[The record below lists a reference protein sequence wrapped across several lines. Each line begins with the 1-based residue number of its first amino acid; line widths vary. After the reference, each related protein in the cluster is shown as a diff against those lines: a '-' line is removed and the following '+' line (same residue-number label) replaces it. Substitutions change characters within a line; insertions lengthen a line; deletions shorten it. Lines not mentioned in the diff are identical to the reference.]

1 MSNNKLTTPFYALLS
16 LPATSMGFALCV
28 QIAAL
33 SWILNSQY
41 GFDIHEVG
49 LVWIAGPLAGILG
62 QVIIGLISDN
72 VWFWNGR
79 RRPFIIIGGT
89 LAALMILALPYIDV
103 INASL
108 GIDNMIGVAITVA
121 LTLDLAINI
130 SFNPARSIIADVT
143 PQGEARTKGYTWMQ
157 TISGFF
163 GVLAYFIG
171 ASVGNY
177 TLIYFGAAFV
187 FLTSVFPVFFIK
199 EPRNLAP
206 QTPENPE
213 EVQLDNTVLDDEQTS
228 VEPEVEQ
235 VVTETN
241 WTAFLK
247 ICFAHAFT
255 WIGVQVMFIYVF
267 AYIKEVIMGYPAAE
281 ELSSDL
287 NNQIGTSIGIAFLIL
302 NTVGFILP
310 ATVLKP
316 ISEKIG
322 RVRTHTLAIA
332 TMAIGYGLLVV
343 FGNSMMSLYI
353 LMAVVGIG
361 WSAVVS
367 LPFAIMSDVVN
378 QSKMGLMMGLFN
390 LSVVIPQLV
399 ASYLGGFIQ
408 NQPDKNMIFIISA
421 VTLAIS
427 AVLWLFVKEEKKL
440 EYV

>member
-1 MSNNKLTTPFYALLS
+1 MSTNKLTTPFYALLS

-33 SWILNSQY
+33 SWILNVQY

-62 QVIIGLISDN
+62 QVIVGLISDN

-89 LAALMILALPYIDV
+89 IAAMMILALPYIDV

-108 GIDNMIGVAITVA
+108 GVDNMIGVAIVVA

-143 PQGEARTKGYTWMQ
+143 SQGDARTKGYTWMQ

-177 TLIYFGAAFV
+177 ILIYFGAAFV
-187 FLTSVFPVFFIK
+187 FLTSVIPILFIE
-199 EPRNLAP
+199 EPRDLVA
-206 QTPENPE
+206 EI
-213 EVQLDNTVLDDEQTS
+213 
-228 VEPEVEQ
+228 VEKSAGQ

-241 WTAFLK
+241 WTAFIK
-247 ICFAHAFT
+247 ICLAHSFT

-267 AYIKEVIMGYPAAE
+267 AYIKEVIMGYPSAE
-281 ELSSDL
+281 VLSSDL

-316 ISEKIG
+316 ISDKIG

-332 TMAIGYGLLVV
+332 IMAIGYGLLVV
-343 FGNSMMSLYI
+343 FGNSMLSLYI
-353 LMAVVGIG
+353 LMAVIGIG

-399 ASYLGGFIQ
+399 ASFLGGFIQ
-408 NQPDKNMIFIISA
+408 NQADKNMIFMISA

-427 AVLWLFVKEEKKL
+427 AVLWLFVKEEKKVI
-440 EYV
+440 EN

>member
-1 MSNNKLTTPFYALLS
+1 MSKNKLTTPFYALLS

-89 LAALMILALPYIDV
+89 LAAMMILALPYIDV

-108 GIDNMIGVAITVA
+108 GIDNMIGVAIVVA

-143 PQGEARTKGYTWMQ
+143 PQGDARTKGYTWMQ

-187 FLTSVFPVFFIK
+187 FLTSVFPVLFIE
-199 EPRNLAP
+199 EPRDLAA
-206 QTPENPE
+206 EIAE
-213 EVQLDNTVLDDEQTS
+213 ASE
-228 VEPEVEQ
+228 EQ

-241 WTAFLK
+241 WVAFIK
-247 ICFAHAFT
+247 ICLAHSFT

-267 AYIKEVIMGYPAAE
+267 AYIKEVIMGYPSTE
-281 ELSSDL
+281 ELSTEL

-316 ISEKIG
+316 ISDKIG

-332 TMAIGYGLLVV
+332 IMAVGYGLLVV

-399 ASYLGGFIQ
+399 ASGLGKLIQ
-408 NQPDKNMIFIISA
+408 NQPDKNTIFMISA
-421 VTLAIS
+421 ITLGIS
-427 AVLWLFVKEEKKL
+427 ALLWLFVKEEKQ
-440 EYV
+440 EA

>member
-1 MSNNKLTTPFYALLS
+1 MSTNKLTTPFYALLS

-49 LVWIAGPLAGILG
+49 LVWIAGPAAGILG

-89 LAALMILALPYIDV
+89 LAAMMILALPYIDV

-108 GIDNMIGVAITVA
+108 GVDNMIGVAITVA

-143 PQGEARTKGYTWMQ
+143 PQGDARTKGYTWMQ

-187 FLTSVFPVFFIK
+187 FLTSVLPVLFIK
-199 EPRNLAP
+199 EPRDLVTEIPKNS
-206 QTPENPE
+206 E
-213 EVQLDNTVLDDEQTS
+213 EQPTDETILDDEQIIS
-228 VEPEVEQ
+228 QSEEQ
-235 VVTETN
+235 VLTETN

-267 AYIKEVIMGYPAAE
+267 AYIKEVIMGYPSSE

-316 ISEKIG
+316 ISDKIG

-332 TMAIGYGLLVV
+332 IMAIGYGLLVV
-343 FGNSMMSLYI
+343 FGDSMMSLYI

-399 ASYLGGFIQ
+399 ASGLGKYIQ

-421 VTLAIS
+421 VTLGIS
-427 AVLWLFVKEEKKL
+427 AVLWLFVKEEKK
-440 EYV
+440 VA